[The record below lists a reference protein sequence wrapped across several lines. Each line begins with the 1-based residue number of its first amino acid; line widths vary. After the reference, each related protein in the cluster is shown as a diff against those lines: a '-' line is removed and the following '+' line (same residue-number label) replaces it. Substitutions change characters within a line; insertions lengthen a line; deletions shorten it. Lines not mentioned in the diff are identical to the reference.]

1 MHRPVILDFLST
13 YRLQLNMHKFK
24 FATISLMGRFNLKE
38 VSNLVLRADEIQTYH
53 VNEPRIYEKSYS
65 FELFS
70 KTICDMC
77 VYTKD
82 VICLKK
88 ENVSNILDPFYLKD
102 ISKLDFVSLCMFP
115 IIKNEEVVGTVIFYF
130 DSTVNDFSCKQSDL
144 VKLFDNLQTV
154 MGLNIENSVKN
165 AIYDSEE
172 FIKIIYLKDESK
184 CYIDSYLKNKFHQK
198 SYILDLSDNFLK
210 RKLDREI
217 KNNKYRKTLT
227 KDFIIYYANKYEYQN
242 NDTHLDTLSI
252 LALNKIDVDE
262 FSIIFSDVDDLT
274 KELLQE
280 FSDVCIKKIF
290 IQNSFYAYL
299 VYCIIP
305 NRTSE
310 EIKNRHLDKYL
321 LTVTS
326 KQITSKMKLDT
337 LANYL
342 CENRP
347 DSFNFKDYVMF
358 LNSLNSIELSSD
370 VLVSSYSDKTFVN
383 SLNNTCYGILPSIC
397 TYDINTETKKEVYVK
412 SIYKFIKGLIKES
425 KSGYI
430 IPVIPSMFSNKK
442 IFQALE
448 SLQNIDKELKVFV
461 FIPSIDKT
469 NIDLLE
475 KGISKLRTKGMYVI
489 VDSSI
494 YFNNFTL
501 YLLDLANSI
510 YIHNDEYL
518 MLVKYPSGINTAIY
532 QYIIKNYKE
541 ILIDC
546 DIKKAN
552 DAYFNSLIYYVK

>member
-88 ENVSNILDPFYLKD
+88 EDVSNILDPFYLKD

-198 SYILDLSDNFLK
+198 KYILDLSDNFLK

-227 KDFIIYYANKYEYQN
+227 KDFIIYYANK
-242 NDTHLDTLSI
+242 
-252 LALNKIDVDE
+252 
-262 FSIIFSDVDDLT
+262 
-274 KELLQE
+274 
-280 FSDVCIKKIF
+280 
-290 IQNSFYAYL
+290 
-299 VYCIIP
+299 
-305 NRTSE
+305 
-310 EIKNRHLDKYL
+310 
-321 LTVTS
+321 
-326 KQITSKMKLDT
+326 
-337 LANYL
+337 
-342 CENRP
+342 
-347 DSFNFKDYVMF
+347 
-358 LNSLNSIELSSD
+358 
-370 VLVSSYSDKTFVN
+370 
-383 SLNNTCYGILPSIC
+383 
-397 TYDINTETKKEVYVK
+397 
-412 SIYKFIKGLIKES
+412 
-425 KSGYI
+425 
-430 IPVIPSMFSNKK
+430 
-442 IFQALE
+442 
-448 SLQNIDKELKVFV
+448 
-461 FIPSIDKT
+461 
-469 NIDLLE
+469 
-475 KGISKLRTKGMYVI
+475 
-489 VDSSI
+489 
-494 YFNNFTL
+494 
-501 YLLDLANSI
+501 
-510 YIHNDEYL
+510 
-518 MLVKYPSGINTAIY
+518 
-532 QYIIKNYKE
+532 
-541 ILIDC
+541 
-546 DIKKAN
+546 
-552 DAYFNSLIYYVK
+552 